1 MVIRGIGAWSCLEP
15 ISGIAIHLAATDRG
29 LANLSV
35 NTAEEAFLAR
45 LRRAQP
51 GLDWRRDREHP
62 ILRQAATA
70 IGAYF
75 RGVLREFSLPLDL
88 DGTAF
93 QMRVW
98 AALQR
103 IPYGE
108 TRSYKD
114 IALDLG
120 APTATRAVGGANGA
134 NPIAIV
140 VPCHRVIA
148 SGGALG
154 GYGAGLR
161 VKSLLLDLEGAHYR
175 RG

>member
-1 MVIRGIGAWSCLEP
+1 MIGAWSYLKPVPE
-15 ISGIAIHLAATDRG
+15 IDIHMAATDRG
-29 LANLSV
+29 LSNLSV
-35 NTAEEAFLAR
+35 NAAEEAFLAW
-45 LRRAQP
+45 LRKARP
-51 GLDWRRDREHP
+51 GFDWRRDEEHP
-62 ILRQAATA
+62 ILRQAATE

-75 RGVLREFSLPLDL
+75 RGALRGFGLPLDL

-103 IPYGE
+103 IPYGK
-108 TRSYKD
+108 TRTYKE

-134 NPIAIV
+134 NPIALV

-154 GYGAGLR
+154 GYGGGLR
-161 VKSLLLDLEGAHYR
+161 VKSLLLDLEGATYR